1 MDQKRIQTLVILLL
15 YQNIASGAST
25 GALVT
30 KEQTPV
36 EIKCVPSSRG
46 SLVIWFR
53 VVDNK
58 AMEYIASFSNGFI
71 KQQSSSY
78 KSIFAEEKISQDIL
92 LLKSFNKIRDSG
104 IYSCASLTQ
113 NKLFFGEVT
122 RLVGQETKVATEAP
136 PAANTK
142 LIPSTSTK
150 ACVCTSQN
158 KQGERNPSM
167 LCNPII
173 LGPLAGSCG
182 LLLLLLIVTI
192 CYCNHRARRLQ
203 ENKRWLTDMSDLT
216 GTHSVTFYLIPLSF
230 QVESWC

>member
-36 EIKCVPSSRG
+36 EIKCVPSSRS

-136 PAANTK
+136 PTTNTK
-142 LIPSTSTK
+142 PIPSTSTK

-158 KQGERNPSM
+158 KQETKMATEAPPACFAGERNPSM

-182 LLLLLLIVTI
+182 LLLLLLIITI
-192 CYCNHRARRLQ
+192 CYYNRKSNFPRTLSEPEDSLHVGHC
-203 ENKRWLTDMSDLT
+203 MST
-216 GTHSVTFYLIPLSF
+216 P
-230 QVESWC
+230 

>member
-1 MDQKRIQTLVILLL
+1 MLQTSMVHEFSVTQLHIPFDIVEKKVKQLGR
-15 YQNIASGAST
+15 GAST

-122 RLVGQETKVATEAP
+122 RLVGQVATEAP
-136 PAANTK
+136 PTTNTK
-142 LIPSTSTK
+142 PIPSTSTK

-182 LLLLLLIVTI
+182 LLLLLLIITI
-192 CYCNHRARRLQ
+192 CYYNRIRTRGCPHHY
-203 ENKRWLTDMSDLT
+203 KRKPRTTAPGKQAMANR
-216 GTHSVTFYLIPLSF
+216 HV
-230 QVESWC
+230 